1 MGQAINSQ
9 VIKESLRERGW
20 TQARL
25 AEEVGVTSQAVTHWL
40 RGENFPRPAVI
51 LKLVAVLGLRYEK
64 LVVDEEEI
72 EPVIA
77 FRRKGGAKTVE
88 AHIRK
93 AVGIGRLLRPLVP
106 YLKAVPELR
115 TQIASPS
122 TDPVKVQAYAT
133 EARKRLGVGQQKPL
147 RYEDLI
153 KEFERSGTILVPVLW
168 GEKKRHENA
177 LHIGLPKENVTF
189 VFLNLDT
196 RIEDFGFWMA
206 HELAHIYTP
215 QWAGTDQGEDFA
227 DAFAGALLFPRACAE
242 TVYAETMQAHDRG
255 KLRVLQSHAKQHDI
269 SPYTVF
275 KQVQIYAE
283 LEKQSGIPIKEK
295 DIHALRNRDSGEL
308 VSRLLFG
315 SGTPGPEEY
324 VKLCE
329 DVFRSDFFKGLKRM
343 IQEHGTGYAYTQ
355 QVIDSSVHDARALH
369 EGLIANAGFA

>member
-1 MGQAINSQ
+1 MEQAINSQ
-9 VIKESLRERGW
+9 AIRDSLRERGW

-40 RGENFPRPAVI
+40 QGENFPRPPVI
-51 LKLVAVLGLRYEK
+51 LKLVAVLGLRYET
-64 LVVDEEEI
+64 LVVDEEAV

-77 FRRKGGAKTVE
+77 FRRKGGTKTIE

-122 TDPVKVQAYAT
+122 TDPSKLQGYAAET
-133 EARKRLGVGQQKPL
+133 RKRLGVSQQKVL
-147 RYEDLI
+147 CYEDLI
-153 KEFERSGTILVPVLW
+153 REFKRAGAVLVPVLW

-189 VFLNLDT
+189 IFLNLDT
-196 RIEDFGFWMA
+196 RIEDFKFWMA

-215 QWAGTDQGEDFA
+215 QWAGTEPGEDFA
-227 DAFAGALLFPRACAE
+227 DAFAGTLLFPKACAE
-242 TVYAETMQAHDRG
+242 VTYAETMKAPSRS
-255 KLRVLQSHAKQHDI
+255 KLGTLQRHAQHHDI

-275 KQVQIYAE
+275 KQVQAYAE
-283 LEKQSGIPIKEK
+283 LENLPGIPVREK
-295 DIHALRNRDSGEL
+295 DIHALRNRGASKL
-308 VSRLLFG
+308 VSQLLFG
-315 SGTPGPEEY
+315 SEAPEPEQY
-324 VKLCE
+324 IKRCE
-329 DVFRSDFFKGLKRM
+329 DVFRSDFFAGLGRM
-343 IQEHGTGYAYTQ
+343 IQKQGTGYSYIQ
-355 QVIDSSVHDARALH
+355 QVVDSSIHDAKALH